1 MKTIYCISGLGADE
15 KIFHH
20 LHLNAQLKFIPWMR
34 PFKNENIGEYAMR
47 MAASIK
53 HPSPV
58 LLGVSFGGMI
68 GIEIARHLAIEKLII
83 ISSVK
88 SAGEL
93 PRWMKVTG
101 RFNLHK
107 ILPTRSYKFIEK
119 FDNDRLGVTNEAERN
134 LVDHYRKN
142 ADPVYLDWA
151 VHQVLTWKNDWY
163 PESIVHIHGEKDK
176 IFPVKNLRPTHII
189 EKGTHLMIINKGE
202 ELSQCINSVL

>member
-1 MKTIYCISGLGADE
+1 
-15 KIFHH
+15 
-20 LHLNAQLKFIPWMR
+20 
-34 PFKNENIGEYAMR
+34 MR
-47 MAASIK
+47 MAASIE

-68 GIEIARHLAIEKLII
+68 GIEIARQVAIEKLII

-88 SAGEL
+88 STGEL
-93 PRWMKVTG
+93 PQWMKVTG

-107 ILPTRSYKFIEK
+107 ILPTRSYKFTEK
-119 FDNDRLGVTNEAERN
+119 FDNDRLGVTNEAERK

-163 PESIVHIHGEKDK
+163 PENIVHIHGEKDK
-176 IFPVKNLRPTHII
+176 IFPVKKLRPTHII
-189 EKGTHLMIINKGE
+189 EKGTHIMIINKGE